1 MAPMDL
7 RDVDSLVEATPDSR
21 NRVVD
26 FLRALAI
33 LVVAFGHWTAAA
45 VVVRD
50 GTLVPNQILNIA
62 SWTHPLTWVIQVM
75 PVFFLVGGYANALS
89 WRSAQPSRRGVCR
102 VVAFAPASPGDAGD
116 PAPDRVAGDRLDW
129 VCRGRA

>member
-1 MAPMDL
+1 MDL
-7 RDVDSLVEATPDSR
+7 RDVDALAAATPDSR

-26 FLRALAI
+26 FLRAFAI

-50 GTLVPNQILNIA
+50 GTFEGNQILNHA

-75 PVFFLVGGYANALS
+75 PVFFLVGGCIPGGSVPACVAS
-89 WRSAQPSRRGVCR
+89 APRSCHCS
-102 VVAFAPASPGDAGD
+102 SPG
-116 PAPDRVAGDRLDW
+116 W
-129 VCRGRA
+129 